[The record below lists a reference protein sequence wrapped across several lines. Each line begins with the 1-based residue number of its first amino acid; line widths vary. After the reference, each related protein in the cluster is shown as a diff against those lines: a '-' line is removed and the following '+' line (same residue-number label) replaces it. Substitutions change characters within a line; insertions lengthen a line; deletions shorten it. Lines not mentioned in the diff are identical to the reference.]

1 MIFMPSNH
9 SGAEVHYL
17 AGRFPGKVGWLIGPS
32 AIRKTK
38 LRHWIPYACDNDA
51 FSSWSCN
58 REWNEA
64 EWIAMLD
71 WTRMC
76 EFKPMWALIPDVVA
90 DKKRTLE
97 NWEKYYPVAASYRYK
112 SAFAA
117 QDGMTPD
124 DVPINADVVFV
135 GGSTE
140 WKWKTVS
147 TWTQNFKRV
156 HVGRVNSID
165 RLWLCEDLGVESVD
179 GTGWFRDPSNSS
191 KFPAVLDW
199 MERRRRN
206 ENQIKLL

>member
-1 MIFMPSNH
+1 MPSNH

-97 NWEKYYPVAASYRYK
+97 NWEKYYPVAVSYRYK
-112 SAFAA
+112 LAFAV

>member
-51 FSSWSCN
+51 FSSWSSN

-97 NWEKYYPVAASYRYK
+97 NWEKYYPVAVSYRYK
-112 SAFAA
+112 LAFAV